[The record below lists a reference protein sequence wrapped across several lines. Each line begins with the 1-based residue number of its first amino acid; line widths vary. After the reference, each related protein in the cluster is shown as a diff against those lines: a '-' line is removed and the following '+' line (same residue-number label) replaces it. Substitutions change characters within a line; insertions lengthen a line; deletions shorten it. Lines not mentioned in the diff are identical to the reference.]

1 MSFLKNRVSFDVTF
15 YHSLSEDQIINV
27 NISSA
32 TGYVRAAVNS
42 GSMRN
47 KGIELI
53 LKGTPIKT
61 KNVTWDASLN
71 FSANRNKVVSI
82 RDGLT
87 EFLWG

>member
-1 MSFLKNRVSFDVTF
+1 MSFFKNRLGFDVTY

-27 NISSA
+27 NVSSA

-53 LKGTPIKT
+53 LKRNTSQEPPI
-61 KNVTWDASLN
+61 
-71 FSANRNKVVSI
+71 
-82 RDGLT
+82 LT
-87 EFLWG
+87 GMPS